1 MRCDEPDNER
11 SMMKVENWPI
21 DRVKPYPGNPR
32 KNDEAVDKVA
42 NSIREFG
49 WQQSIVVDEQGVIVC
64 GHTRYRAAQLLGL
77 SEVPVTV
84 AEGLTE
90 NQVQAYRLADNK
102 TGELADWDFDKLN
115 DELEAIDWLDCD
127 MTQFGFYLDNEGNID
142 QSQEGAVPFATVL
155 GSENNY
161 IVLKFDTDIDW
172 IQAQQVFGLREEK
185 RLSTRKDG
193 ALTEKMTVRAIGRVI
208 DGKKVMDMI
217 TGVNN
222 ENDDM
227 LSFI

>member
-1 MRCDEPDNER
+1 MR
-11 SMMKVENWPI
+11 VENWPI
-21 DRVKPYPGNPR
+21 ERVKPYENNPR
-32 KNDEAVDKVA
+32 KNDDAVEKVA

-49 WQQSIVVDEQGVIVC
+49 WQQSIVVDEKGVIIC
-64 GHTRYRAAQLLGL
+64 GHTRYRAAQMLGL

-115 DELEAIDWLDCD
+115 AELEAIDWLDCD
-127 MTQFGFYLDNEGNID
+127 MTQFGFYLDNEDEAD
-142 QSQEGAVPFATVL
+142 QGQEGAVPFATVL
-155 GSENNY
+155 GAENNY
-161 IVLKFDTDIDW
+161 IVLKFDPDIDW

-193 ALTEKMTVRAIGRVI
+193 VLTEKMTVKAIGRVI

-217 TGVNN
+217 TGAYDENN
-222 ENDDM
+222 DM
-227 LSFI
+227 LSFL